1 MMKHISI
8 YTFRIIFLSLLFVSP
23 LVLTSYDDTRNFE
36 ISKNLDIFY
45 SVFQEINTHYV
56 DQIDPGELMSYAIDK
71 MLESL
76 DPYTKYIPESDVER
90 FQMMTKGEYGGIGA
104 MIGKRDSV
112 MMISEIFEGYPA
124 HKAGLLPGD
133 KIVTIDNRSIIGKN
147 RDEIHELLQGQPGT
161 TIILGI
167 QRGNSKTINTYSVK
181 RETIN
186 LKSVPYYN
194 MLDNNIG
201 YVKLN
206 QFTQNCAVEVKNACN
221 DLRSK
226 GAKSLILDLR
236 DNPGGLLMEAIQIT
250 NLFVEEN
257 KKIVY
262 TKGKN
267 KIAESTFYTKEQP
280 WDTKI
285 PLVILVNQF
294 SASASE
300 IVSGALQDLDRA
312 VVIGNQTFGKGLV
325 QTRKELAHNS
335 LLKVTTSKYYIPSGR
350 CIQKMDYSQ
359 QKYRGK
365 GVVIADSLHSV
376 FYTQNNRPVE
386 DGGGVIP
393 DVYVK
398 IDTNKQLT
406 AMLKNTYMFDDFV
419 NSTYSYADS
428 SKYRIQ
434 SFTVTESMFNS
445 FKKYTAEQQFVY
457 KSQSE
462 TLLNSVITQLSK
474 DNIDAQHEIAL
485 LQKKIR
491 ALQDE
496 LFVSEKQS
504 IEQELALYIMQR
516 MYFERGK
523 IQYQTLHDEYINQ
536 AKQMLLNPKEYNNIL
551 QGFSGVHKK
560 K

>member
-1 MMKHISI
+1 MFI
-8 YTFRIIFLSLLFVSP
+8 SP

-56 DQIDPGELMSYAIDK
+56 DDIDPGELMSYAIDK

-104 MIGKRDSV
+104 MIGKRDSI

-124 HKAGLLPGD
+124 HKAGLLTGD
-133 KIVTIDNRSIIGKN
+133 KIVSVDNRSIIGKS
-147 RDEIHELLQGQPGT
+147 RDEMHELLQGQPGT
-161 TIILGI
+161 TLTLGI
-167 QRGNSKTINTYSVK
+167 LRGTSKNPLTISVK
-181 RETIN
+181 RENIN
-186 LKSVPYYN
+186 LKSVPYYS
-194 MLDNNIG
+194 MLDNSIG

-206 QFTQNCAVEVKNACN
+206 QFTQNCAVDVKNACN
-221 DLRSK
+221 DLRTK

-236 DNPGGLLMEAIQIT
+236 DNPGGLLLEAIQIT
-250 NLFVEEN
+250 NLFVEQN

-267 KIAESTFYTKEQP
+267 RIAESVFYTKDAP

-285 PLVILVNQF
+285 PLVILVNQY

-312 VVIGNQTFGKGLV
+312 VVVGNQTYGKGLV
-325 QTRKELAHNS
+325 QTRKDLAHNS

-359 QKYRGK
+359 QSYRGK
-365 GVVIADSLHSV
+365 GVAIADSLHKV
-376 FYTQNNRPVE
+376 FYTQNNRPVK

-398 IDTNKQLT
+398 TDTTKFLLS
-406 AMLKNTYMFDDFV
+406 ALKTQYVFDDFV
-419 NSTYSYADS
+419 NKMFSYADS
-428 SKYRIQ
+428 STIKIQ
-434 SFTVTESMFNS
+434 SFVVDEALFNS
-445 FKKYTAEQQFVY
+445 FKKYAIEQNFVY
-457 KSQSE
+457 TSE
-462 TLLNSVITQLSK
+462 SEKTLENVILQLQNEKIVAS
-474 DNIDAQHEIAL
+474 DEILL
-485 LQKKIR
+485 LQKKINASQD
-491 ALQDE
+491 AL
-496 LFVSEKQS
+496 FIKEKQA
-504 IEQELALYIMQR
+504 IQQELAEYTIQR
-516 MYFERGK
+516 IFFERGK
-523 IQYQTLHDEYINQ
+523 IHYQTLHDEYIRE
-536 AKQMLLNPKEYNNIL
+536 AKRILLGSKEYSDIL
-551 QGFSGVHKK
+551 QGTKGVHKK
-560 K
+560 M

>member
-221 DLRSK
+221 DLRLK

-250 NLFVEEN
+250 NLFVEQN

-267 KIAESTFYTKEQP
+267 KIAESTFY
-280 WDTKI
+280 
-285 PLVILVNQF
+285 
-294 SASASE
+294 
-300 IVSGALQDLDRA
+300 
-312 VVIGNQTFGKGLV
+312 
-325 QTRKELAHNS
+325 
-335 LLKVTTSKYYIPSGR
+335 
-350 CIQKMDYSQ
+350 
-359 QKYRGK
+359 
-365 GVVIADSLHSV
+365 
-376 FYTQNNRPVE
+376 
-386 DGGGVIP
+386 
-393 DVYVK
+393 
-398 IDTNKQLT
+398 
-406 AMLKNTYMFDDFV
+406 
-419 NSTYSYADS
+419 
-428 SKYRIQ
+428 
-434 SFTVTESMFNS
+434 
-445 FKKYTAEQQFVY
+445 
-457 KSQSE
+457 
-462 TLLNSVITQLSK
+462 
-474 DNIDAQHEIAL
+474 
-485 LQKKIR
+485 
-491 ALQDE
+491 
-496 LFVSEKQS
+496 
-504 IEQELALYIMQR
+504 
-516 MYFERGK
+516 
-523 IQYQTLHDEYINQ
+523 
-536 AKQMLLNPKEYNNIL
+536 
-551 QGFSGVHKK
+551 
-560 K
+560 